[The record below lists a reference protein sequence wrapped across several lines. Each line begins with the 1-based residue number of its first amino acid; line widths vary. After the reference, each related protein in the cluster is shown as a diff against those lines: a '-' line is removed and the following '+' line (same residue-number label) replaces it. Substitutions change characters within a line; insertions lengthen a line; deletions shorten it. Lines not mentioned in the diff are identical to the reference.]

1 MSLSEKSETEKSGVE
16 EEVSMFWGS
25 EVGLSGAV
33 VVVLDGGGR
42 LPRGVV
48 FRVFVCVNL
57 VSWGLK

>member
-33 VVVLDGGGR
+33 VVVLDGGCREVWFFGF
-42 LPRGVV
+42 L
-48 FRVFVCVNL
+48 FAL
-57 VSWGLK
+57 T